1 MNTSV
6 ASPAGEIAST
16 PMITSKR
23 SAASGIASRVWPDSH
38 PSSPRSEG
46 LSRLDF
52 STSYDGFTS
61 EGSRILFRLVAPF
74 ATSVKLA
81 ADFTGWERNPIDLLP
96 GGNGVW
102 QVSVPL
108 PPGRYAYR
116 YVLDGGRSG
125 PGESREH
132 AAVVVVI

>member
-1 MNTSV
+1 MNTSL
-6 ASPAGEIAST
+6 ASPAGELLTVPVVA
-16 PMITSKR
+16 PKR
-23 SAASGIASRVWPDSH
+23 AAASGIASGMWPVPNPPFPGESH
-38 PSSPRSEG
+38 
-46 LSRLDF
+46 SRLDF

-81 ADFTGWERNPIDLLP
+81 ADFTGWERNPIDLVP
-96 GGNGVW
+96 GSNGVW

-116 YVLDGGRSG
+116 YVLDDRRSG
-125 PGESREH
+125 PGESREQ